1 MLLYLD
7 LETVPTTDQDVIET
21 LSAKIA
27 APANYKKP
35 ESIAEWERENKP
47 QAVKEAVAK
56 TSFDGAY
63 GRIVCICY
71 AFDDGK
77 VFSVHGDDE
86 KTLLEQF
93 YSHVYDLSTGVFQGY
108 TSDVPLTVI
117 GHNVAGF
124 DLPFLKHRSIINRVT
139 PPAAIL
145 KAMNARPWDN
155 CIADTMLMWSS
166 DREKRAS
173 MDKLC
178 RAFGIEGKGDF
189 DGSMVADTWP
199 VDPQKVVDYC
209 CADVERTRALYY
221 RMTFQWGKADAVVGT
236 VSAQQDVASTP
247 PIRFTHKPQ
256 VDAAMITEFMALLPI
271 VATEKKALRE
281 HIVKWEKYRLA
292 RELAAAA

>member
-1 MLLYLD
+1 MQLFID
-7 LETVPTTDQDVIET
+7 IETVPTTDQEVIET
-21 LSAKIA
+21 LSAKIT
-27 APANYKKP
+27 APANYKKA
-35 ESIAEWERENKP
+35 ESIAEWERDNKP
-47 QAVKEAVAK
+47 QAVLDAVAK

-71 AFDDGK
+71 AFDDGP

-93 YSHVYDLSTGVFQGY
+93 YSHVYDLSTNDVRGY

-178 RAFGIEGKGDF
+178 KAFGIDGKGDF

-209 CADVERTRALYY
+209 CADVERTRQMYY
-221 RMTFQWGKADAVVGT
+221 RMTFDLRGKADAGIGVELPAR
-236 VSAQQDVASTP
+236 AQP
-247 PIRFTHKPQ
+247 
-256 VDAAMITEFMALLPI
+256 
-271 VATEKKALRE
+271 
-281 HIVKWEKYRLA
+281 
-292 RELAAAA
+292 